1 MGEHASVPCTE
12 ENGIGTAPIMEFV
25 NTVQQLRQTRTVTG
39 NKEHASVPCTEG
51 NGIGMAIMDIVNTIR
66 RLRQTRTLTG
76 NKENTNVIHPEEV
89 GIGMAIKD
97 GATTIRRLPTQAT
110 IGLHRTQ
117 GTPATIRRLPTQA
130 TIRPQPTPIP
140 PQNTMATIAKQIN
153 AAATGHSLRMEFVYR
168 RTRVSW
174 THAAR
179 NARNGDGHA
188 KHLAQQTERTATF
201 KNNMAHE
208 QIEL

>member
-1 MGEHASVPCTE
+1 MNHI
-12 ENGIGTAPIMEFV
+12 N
-25 NTVQQLRQTRTVTG
+25 
-39 NKEHASVPCTEG
+39 H
-51 NGIGMAIMDIVNTIR
+51 
-66 RLRQTRTLTG
+66 
-76 NKENTNVIHPEEV
+76 
-89 GIGMAIKD
+89 
-97 GATTIRRLPTQAT
+97 
-110 IGLHRTQ
+110 
-117 GTPATIRRLPTQA
+117 IRRLPTQA

-140 PQNTMATIAKQIN
+140 PQITMATIAKQIN

-208 QIEL
+208 QIEFAKSCTVYQNDGGIPRVVLQEWTLSIKKKEEFNFCNLNKLIIIRF

>member
-1 MGEHASVPCTE
+1 MARVTQRLPHHTTIRLRSLTGNKEHASVPCTE
-12 ENGIGTAPIMEFV
+12 ENGIGI
-25 NTVQQLRQTRTVTG
+25 
-39 NKEHASVPCTEG
+39 S
-51 NGIGMAIMDIVNTIR
+51 I
-66 RLRQTRTLTG
+66 
-76 NKENTNVIHPEEV
+76 
-89 GIGMAIKD
+89 
-97 GATTIRRLPTQAT
+97 GATTIRRPPTQAT

-208 QIEL
+208 QIEFAKSCTVYQNDGGIPRVVLQEWTLSIKKKEEFNFCNLNKLIIIRF

>member
-1 MGEHASVPCTE
+1 ME
-12 ENGIGTAPIMEFV
+12 EVRI
-25 NTVQQLRQTRTVTG
+25 L
-39 NKEHASVPCTEG
+39 K
-51 NGIGMAIMDIVNTIR
+51 NTIY
-66 RLRQTRTLTG
+66 TVVVCIM
-76 NKENTNVIHPEEV
+76 NHINH
-89 GIGMAIKD
+89 
-97 GATTIRRLPTQAT
+97 
-110 IGLHRTQ
+110 
-117 GTPATIRRLPTQA
+117 IRRLPTQA

-201 KNNMAHE
+201 KNNRISEVYYSLVFYEVVSTHNRRKKVSP
-208 QIEL
+208 LLLLFFYRPPF